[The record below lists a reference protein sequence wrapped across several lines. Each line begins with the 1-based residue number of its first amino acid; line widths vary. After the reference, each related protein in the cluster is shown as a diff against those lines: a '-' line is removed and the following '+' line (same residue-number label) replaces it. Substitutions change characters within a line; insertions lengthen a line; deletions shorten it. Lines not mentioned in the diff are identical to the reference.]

1 MPASNCLRPLVAD
14 TVEESSVTCHRQQ
27 GVTVNMM
34 LNAMDFKT
42 VARNKLPQESW
53 DYLYSGAGDEFTF
66 QENEAMFSRLA
77 LLPRVL
83 RNVSSVTC
91 ATTVLGHSFD
101 VPFYVTGVAMGK
113 LFHNDGEKCMARG
126 VSKCGAAMGYM
137 VPSLASCGLRDI
149 VASMGESLPRWY
161 QLCVHPNATTTDRMI
176 TRVVNSGFTAMFI
189 TVDCPGVGLRERD
202 MRHKV
207 SQNGGPKASGYSMAV
222 SPYLALSMDWDS
234 VAELTRATKAKA
246 KARGRGIDIFL
257 KGITSPADAL
267 KAYTE
272 RGSLSIR
279 GIVIS
284 NHGARQIDTVKSA
297 VQLLY
302 ECTRALKKVGW
313 LGRDDPEFSVFM
325 DGGARRG
332 TDILKCIALGARA
345 VGMGRPFM
353 TAMAAF
359 GEEGIARLAGILH
372 QDIIVS
378 MRLMGCR
385 TLGEVTEDV
394 LDTRALDLPLPGYI
408 RSRY

>member
-1 MPASNCLRPLVAD
+1 MPASNSLRPLVAD

-42 VARNKLPQESW
+42 VARGKLPQESW
-53 DYLYSGAGDEFTF
+53 DYLHSGAGDEFTF
-66 QENEAMFSRLA
+66 QENEAMFSRIA

-113 LFHNDGEKCMARG
+113 LFHKDGEKCMARG
-126 VSKCGAAMGYM
+126 VSKCGVAMGYM

-257 KGITSPADAL
+257 KGITSLHVEFAVLADL
-267 KAYTE
+267 
-272 RGSLSIR
+272 
-279 GIVIS
+279 
-284 NHGARQIDTVKSA
+284 
-297 VQLLY
+297 
-302 ECTRALKKVGW
+302 
-313 LGRDDPEFSVFM
+313 
-325 DGGARRG
+325 
-332 TDILKCIALGARA
+332 
-345 VGMGRPFM
+345 RP
-353 TAMAAF
+353 TTTYAM
-359 GEEGIARLAGILH
+359 
-372 QDIIVS
+372 
-378 MRLMGCR
+378 
-385 TLGEVTEDV
+385 
-394 LDTRALDLPLPGYI
+394 LPGFDAP
-408 RSRY
+408 RNEATQQP